1 MKIST
6 SIELISVGSFRTS
19 LEFQQVYNEIRSAIL
34 TVSWADPY
42 MFIINPTR
50 RGNGVFPIKNN
61 FIAHLLANGW
71 DSEVRMNIVTGMRPG
86 PIDAIKQTSS
96 GFVAVEWE
104 TGNISSS
111 HRALNKM
118 AIGILQKQIIA
129 GFLVLPHKALAQ
141 YLTDRVGN
149 YEEIEPYFPLY
160 ASLKI
165 ENGHIGVLGVEH
177 DSVSKDV
184 VLIPK
189 GKDGNALK

>member
-1 MKIST
+1 MKILT
-6 SIELISVGSFRTS
+6 NIELISVGNFRAS
-19 LEFQQVYNEIRSAIL
+19 LEFQHIYDEIRSAIL

-42 MFIINPTR
+42 MFIINPVK
-50 RGNGVFPIKNN
+50 RGNGVVPIKDN
-61 FIAHLLANGW
+61 FIAHLLKNGW
-71 DSEVRMNIVTGMRPG
+71 HSEVRMNIVKGMRPG

-96 GFVAVEWE
+96 GIVAVEWE

-111 HRALNKM
+111 HRSLNKM

-165 ENGHIGVLGVEH
+165 ENGHIGVLGIEH
-177 DSVSKDV
+177 DSVSGEV

-189 GKDGNALK
+189 GKDGNAIK